1 MLNYSDKDVASKE
14 MVKMH
19 GGLPIDQYENDAFI
33 GYHGS
38 WNRDTPTGYKVVYIP
53 FNETQIGSGRKAVK
67 RMMPALADGQG
78 SYNEQVQ
85 DFLWNGRN
93 RRKNRPTAKWR
104 NGFRPVDVKFDKL
117 GRLLVSSDG
126 SRRGRSYKGSM
137 VVMVIKK
144 GT

>member
-1 MLNYSDKDVASKE
+1 MAKI
-14 MVKMH
+14 H
-19 GGLPIDQYENDAFI
+19 GGLPIEKFENGAFI

-53 FNETQIGSGRKAVK
+53 FKESNNGNGRKAVK
-67 RMMPALADGQG
+67 RMLPALNDKEG
-78 SYNEQVQ
+78 SYNDQVQ
-85 DFLWNGRN
+85 DFLWNGRS

-104 NGFRPVDVKFDKL
+104 NGFRPVDVKFDRL

-126 SRRGRSYKGSM
+126 SRRGRDYVGGM
-137 VVMVIKK
+137 VVMVIHK